1 MTRRRGLIVLDYGE
15 AMITAVALADRI
27 QETERLQA
35 RHPDM
40 AVSLEPSLSSDR
52 ALLARI
58 QRKFREKDM
67 QTASLLAETRRVQAS
82 AGQTEGSR

>member
-1 MTRRRGLIVLDYGE
+1 MTRGRGLIMLDYGE
-15 AMITAVALADRI
+15 AMIAALALANRV
-27 QETERLQA
+27 EEAERLQA

-40 AVSLEPSLSSDR
+40 AASLEPSLSSDR

-67 QTASLLAETRRVQAS
+67 QFASLLAETKRVQAC
-82 AGQTEGSR
+82 AGQIEGSR